1 MKTKRDTVNYTLYQ
15 GRRIVYHGI
24 TSDID
29 RRLAEHEADGK
40 YFDGVSYSVKRTRR
54 SARQHEREDLERYC
68 RNHGGDLPKYNY
80 IL

>member
-1 MKTKRDTVNYTLYQ
+1 MNSKRDTHNYTLYQ

-40 YFDGVSYSVKRTRR
+40 TFDRVTYSVKRTRD
-54 SARQHEREDLERYC
+54 SARQHEREDLERYR
-68 RNHGGDLPKYNY
+68 RNHGGNLPKYND